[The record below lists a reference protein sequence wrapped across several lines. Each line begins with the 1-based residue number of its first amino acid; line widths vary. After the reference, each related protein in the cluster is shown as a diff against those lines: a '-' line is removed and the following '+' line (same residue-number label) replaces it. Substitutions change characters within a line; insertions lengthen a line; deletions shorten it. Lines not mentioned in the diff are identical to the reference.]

1 MINKDSSKGISF
13 DTALNIFK
21 KNIDVDYKNM
31 SESDLYNMFK
41 EFIITEYGEEE
52 WDYLIGK

>member
-1 MINKDSSKGISF
+1 MNTKIQ
-13 DTALNIFK
+13 NIFK

-31 SESDLYNMFK
+31 SESDLFNMFK